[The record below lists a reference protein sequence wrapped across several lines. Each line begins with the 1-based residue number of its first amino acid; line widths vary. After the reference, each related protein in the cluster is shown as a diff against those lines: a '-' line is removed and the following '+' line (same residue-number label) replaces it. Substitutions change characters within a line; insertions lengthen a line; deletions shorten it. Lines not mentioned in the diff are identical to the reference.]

1 MANLILILSGITII
15 MCMAAAYSAAA
26 WWFTMKEKYFT
37 MFVRSIL
44 LAFGLGTINAVVM
57 LLTV

>member
-15 MCMAAAYSAAA
+15 MCLVAAYSAAA
-26 WWFTMKEKYFT
+26 WWFTMRERYFT

-44 LAFGLGTINAVVM
+44 IAFGVGAINAVVM